1 MIKKITAFLFAIM
14 IFFSAN
20 ANIANGISCS
30 AEAAAVIDASSG
42 RILYEKNGKKKL
54 APASTTKI
62 MTALCAIKYGDLS
75 SVAKVSK
82 NAAGAEG
89 SSMYLKPGEKLS
101 LSALLTGLM
110 LVSGNDAA
118 VAVAEHISKTEG
130 GFVSLMNQT
139 ANEIGAKNTCFQN
152 PNGLPCENHYTTAL
166 DLAKISAYAMRYPFF
181 EKTVS
186 TKSAKVTTE
195 KGEIK
200 YLSNHNR
207 LLKLYEGCIG
217 IKTGFTKAAGR
228 CLVSCAERDGLRLI
242 CVTLNDGDDWSDHAK
257 LFDSCFEE
265 YEAREYIK
273 KGEKLTKAKVLGGE
287 EKTISLVSKYAVSV
301 AEKKGEKS
309 KLSLSI
315 KENLSLEAPVDSEK
329 NEIIFDI
336 IANGE
341 KIGEL
346 VAAPEKSV
354 KKAALKPKGSKTA
367 KKFRF
372 KIFFKK

>member
-1 MIKKITAFLFAIM
+1 M
-14 IFFSAN
+14 FFVSSN
-20 ANIANGISCS
+20 AHCASGLSCS

-42 RILYEKNGKKKL
+42 RVLYEKNEKKRL

-62 MTALCAIKYGDLS
+62 MTALCAIKYGDLN

-82 NAAGAEG
+82 SAAATEG
-89 SSMYLKPGEKLS
+89 SSMYLKEGERLT

-118 VAVAEHISKTEG
+118 TAVAEHVSKTEG

-152 PNGLPCENHYTTAL
+152 PHGLPNENHYTTAL
-166 DLAKISAYAMRYPFF
+166 ELAKISAYAMRYPFF

-186 TKSAKVTTE
+186 TKSAKVTTNE
-195 KGEIK
+195 GETK
-200 YLSNHNR
+200 YLSNHNK
-207 LLKLYEGCIG
+207 LLNLYEGCVG

-228 CLVSCAERDGLRLI
+228 CLVSCAERDGLRLV
-242 CVTLNDGDDWSDHAK
+242 CVTLNDGDDWNDHIK
-257 LFDSCFEE
+257 LFDRCFEE

-273 KGEKLTKAKVLGGE
+273 KGERLTRAKILDGE
-287 EKTISLVSKYAVSV
+287 KKTVSLVSKYSVSV

-309 KLSLSI
+309 KLSLSA
-315 KENLSLEAPVDSEK
+315 KENIYLEAPIDTEK
-329 NEIIFDI
+329 TEITFDI
-336 IANGE
+336 IANGK

-346 VAAPEKSV
+346 VSAPEVSV
-354 KKAALKPKGSKTA
+354 KKAAVKSKKPKAA
-367 KKFRF
+367 KKSWF
-372 KIFFKK
+372 KTLFQK